1 MLKRI
6 FLPSNESTCYFPNNT
21 SSNFTVKVPHLFN
34 GKASD
39 SKIECALSQIIF
51 PNTYRNVREGLN
63 SVLIYH
69 APNNENETVQQF
81 QIPPGYYNDINQL
94 LHTIRSIVPPLN
106 GISGN
111 PKVSIGY
118 HQTLRKCWVN
128 VSKTFYIEFQLDI
141 ARLLGFEPNIK
152 IKSDGEKKHRV
163 FSTYHAGVHSA
174 MSTIFVYSDIIRHQF
189 IG

>member
-6 FLPSNESTCYFPNNT
+6 FLPSNGSTHYFPNNT

-81 QIPPGYYNDINQL
+81 QIPPGYYNHINQL
-94 LHTIRSIVPPLN
+94 LHTIRSIVLPLN
-106 GISGN
+106 GISVK
-111 PKVSIGY
+111 P
-118 HQTLRKCWVN
+118 
-128 VSKTFYIEFQLDI
+128 
-141 ARLLGFEPNIK
+141 
-152 IKSDGEKKHRV
+152 RV
-163 FSTYHAGVHSA
+163 Y
-174 MSTIFVYSDIIRHQF
+174 
-189 IG
+189 